1 MFTKKII
8 GLLVLAIPVSSIAQI
23 PLPVPAKPVVN
34 TSVPAT
40 PPPAAIA
47 KATVIA
53 PGALTIQAL
62 SALQEQEMASAVAKQ
77 LGTVT
82 PNKGT
87 DVPVPVA
94 VIPVKTVKPIPV
106 APNLESV
113 VGPEGQEVA
122 SFRLDNGARIGVKV
136 GEVIGSWYVKQIS
149 NGRVHLE
156 AKSPTGGSKHKGRG
170 KTGMPLAV
178 KARWISV
185 GEFLK

>member
-1 MFTKKII
+1 MCIKKLI
-8 GLLVLAIPVSSIAQI
+8 GLLVLAIPVFGIAQQI
-23 PLPVPAKPVVN
+23 PLPVPAKPTVN
-34 TSVPAT
+34 ASVTVT

-82 PNKGT
+82 PNQNKVA
-87 DVPVPVA
+87 DVPVA
-94 VIPVKTVKPIPV
+94 VIPVKADKPKPV

-122 SFRLDNGARIGVKV
+122 SFRLDSGARTAVKV
-136 GEVIGSWYVKQIS
+136 GESIGTWYVKQIA
-149 NGRVHLE
+149 NGRVQLE
-156 AKSPTGGSKHKGRG
+156 AKTAAGKKYKVRG
-170 KTGMPLAV
+170 KSGVPMA
-178 KARWISV
+178 KAQWISV